1 MNSRDENENELLELD
16 MIYREKIDESKKKI
30 KNKQK
35 LIRQN
40 KTITETLL
48 KAAKNIKP
56 KIIVGKAIEG
66 PDKSPVSRKP
76 TKLERDAQRDDQR
89 EDRQA
94 KITSQKSLGEIP
106 NSGPGLSLEPE
117 GENFLEK
124 YYHLEDINIS
134 FDAAE
139 LEEFSCLL
147 QKKGDRAPVYKDLYK
162 DVPCDNSCF
171 LLTKKNNLRRLCA
184 YLGSHA
190 LFETVVLTIII

>member
-1 MNSRDENENELLELD
+1 MNIRDENENELLELD
-16 MIYREKIDESKKKI
+16 MIHQEKIDESKKKI

-48 KAAKNIKP
+48 KAAKNTKP
-56 KIIVGKAIEG
+56 KIIVGKATEG
-66 PDKSPVSRKP
+66 REKSPLSRKP
-76 TKLERDAQRDDQR
+76 TKLERDAQREDQR

-94 KITSQKSLGEIP
+94 KIASQKSLGEIP
-106 NSGPGLSLEPE
+106 NSGPGISLEPE

-124 YYHLEDINIS
+124 YYHLEDIDIS